1 MHNKI
6 KHVKPA
12 MEKTTSGVVINVH
25 IASPPLIP
33 KVPCTPKRTLD
44 TIDIMPIPA
53 KKKIISNNAKLYNH
67 VTKGLLLSMY
77 SRFIK
82 GDVDV
87 AGTVSVIPAP
97 FLSAPLLFRPTFLFS
112 FNPAARG

>member
-1 MHNKI
+1 
-6 KHVKPA
+6 

-53 KKKIISNNAKLYNH
+53 KKK
-67 VTKGLLLSMY
+67 
-77 SRFIK
+77 
-82 GDVDV
+82 
-87 AGTVSVIPAP
+87 
-97 FLSAPLLFRPTFLFS
+97 LFQILQNCT
-112 FNPAARG
+112 AT